1 MSSWLFSSMGV
12 GNCLGRIVLGKVS
25 DEVVQKWGH
34 KKIVYVIII
43 TNLMNASCESLFINI

>member
-1 MSSWLFSSMGV
+1 MGV

-43 TNLMNASCESLFINI
+43 TNLMNASCKSLFINI